1 MLERMNLLGAVV
13 AIVYYVLVISIFAA
27 RLLNRPRWEH
37 GLGFA
42 VLLLGFPLA
51 LLLVTAPGL
60 RRPALYYV
68 QVVLLLAYLAV
79 EALLDYVFKVDFRHV
94 RWMIIAYVTLFFA
107 GSGGML
113 GVAAPAGR
121 PWSIT
126 AIVLFLAMAVL
137 AFVQRAITGM

>member
-1 MLERMNLLGAVV
+1 MNLLGAVV
-13 AIVYYVLVISIFAA
+13 AIVYYVLVISILAA

-60 RRPALYYV
+60 RRPALYCI
-68 QVVLLLAYLAV
+68 QVVLLLAYLVV
-79 EALLDYVFKVDFRHV
+79 EALLDYIYKVDFRHV
-94 RWMIIAYVTLFFA
+94 RWMTIAYVTLFFA

-113 GVAAPAGR
+113 GVAALAGR

-126 AIVLFLAMAVL
+126 AIALFLAMAVL